1 MSQVQ
6 LREHLLEGQWR
17 PECVICKES
26 VMLEESKAN
35 EYGQSV
41 HEECYVSGLVGNQLK
56 LLAST
61 GMARGAY
68 VFRWAL
74 TLASKRG
81 KQRGGRTA

>member
-41 HEECYVSGLVGNQLK
+41 HEECYVSGLVGNQL
-56 LLAST
+56 
-61 GMARGAY
+61 
-68 VFRWAL
+68 
-74 TLASKRG
+74 
-81 KQRGGRTA
+81 